1 MRTACHRLGRIAF
14 GGVGAVLAV
23 LVALSVLP
31 PTAVTAGER
40 VLTPEEMDVEFVRLW
55 NENKFDE
62 LGDFY
67 YAENALLMPPNHEP
81 IRGRKNIVEELKGL
95 RQTFGEF
102 QTGVRPLQVVEAG
115 DLTSIVNQG
124 VLVQGGV
131 RTVMHEAFERQA
143 DGSWK
148 VIVDMP
154 GFRDPQR

>member
-1 MRTACHRLGRIAF
+1 MRTARHRLGRIPF

-23 LVALSVLP
+23 LVALSVFP
-31 PTAVTAGER
+31 PTTVTAGER
-40 VLTPEEMDVEFVRLW
+40 VLTPEQMDVEFVRLF
-55 NENKFDE
+55 NENKLDE

-67 YAENALLMPPNHEP
+67 YAEDALFIPPNHEP
-81 IRGRKNIVEELKGL
+81 IRGRKNIVEELKGI

-102 QTGVRPLQVVEAG
+102 QTGLRPLQVVEAG

-124 VLVQGGV
+124 ATLQGGV
-131 RTVMHEAFERQA
+131 RTVMHEAFQRQA

-148 VIVDMP
+148 VIVDMA